1 MDSLKKNAEYARRIL
16 VALDL
21 THQSGREHLSGFYN
35 FADAK
40 SNWEIRL
47 VPSTEPSYLAIV
59 EQFLSEGVDG
69 AIVKG
74 ECVLPLAKAIR
85 KAGIPVVAI
94 DRPHSQK
101 EDVADV
107 YVCNDNALIGRSAA
121 QFFDT
126 LGRFASYGFVP
137 DPNDCEWSRA
147 RGKAFLGA
155 CAAKHRSAVTSTAKD
170 ELDEWLAALPK
181 PAAVFAAFDQR
192 AADVLEACRKAKLKV
207 PKDVAVLGVD
217 DDALICEHTRP
228 MLSSVRPD
236 AVGQGFAAAKALSRA
251 ILERGGP
258 KDRGRTI
265 VCPHLRLV
273 ERDSTATV
281 PPSAQ
286 LVRNIIAYLDAH
298 ALEPIR
304 VSDVVAHV
312 GVSARLA
319 NLRFSQACGHS
330 IQEEI
335 VLRRLAKAKRLLS
348 ATGWSMQRIAERCG
362 FRSQIVLAHLF
373 SSRFGKSM
381 RQWSADARSRS
392 LQSHTSLPH

>member
-1 MDSLKKNAEYARRIL
+1 MTNKTEDTKRIL

-21 THQSGREHLSGFYN
+21 THQSGREHLSGFYS
-35 FADAK
+35 FADKK
-40 SNWEIRL
+40 SNWEMRL

-137 DPNDCEWSRA
+137 DPNNCEWSRT

-155 CAAKHRSAVTSTAKD
+155 CAAKHRSAKTSSAKGD
-170 ELDEWLAALPK
+170 LTEWLVALPK
-181 PAAVFAAFDQR
+181 PAAVFTAFDPC
-192 AADVLEACRKAKLKV
+192 AANVLEACRKAKLKV

-228 MLSSVRPD
+228 KLSSVKPD
-236 AVGQGFAAAKALSRA
+236 SSGQGFAAAQALSRA
-251 ILERGGP
+251 LHARGVS
-258 KDRGRTI
+258 KKRSRTI
-265 VCPHLRLV
+265 VCPRLRIV

-281 PPSAQ
+281 PPAAQ
-286 LVRNIIAYLDAH
+286 LVRNIIAYLDEH

-304 VSDVVAHV
+304 VSDVVEHA
-312 GVSARLA
+312 GVSPRLA
-319 NLRFSQACGHS
+319 NLRFSQTRGHS
-330 IQEEI
+330 IQADI
-335 VLRRLAKAKRLLS
+335 VERRLKEAKRLLS
-348 ATGWSMQRIAERCG
+348 ATDWSMKRIAERCG
-362 FRSQIVLAHLF
+362 FKSQIVLAHLF

-381 RQWSADARSRS
+381 RQWRIDTRTGPA
-392 LQSHTSLPH
+392 

>member
-1 MDSLKKNAEYARRIL
+1 MTNKTEDTKRIL

-21 THQSGREHLSGFYN
+21 THQSGREHLAGFYS
-35 FADAK
+35 FADKK
-40 SNWEIRL
+40 SNWEMRL

-59 EQFLSEGVDG
+59 EQFISEGVDG

-107 YVCNDNALIGRSAA
+107 YVCNDNELVGRSAA

-137 DPNDCEWSRA
+137 DPNNCEWSRT

-155 CAAKHRSAVTSTAKD
+155 CAAKHRSAKTSSAKGD
-170 ELDEWLAALPK
+170 LTEWLAALPK
-181 PAAVFAAFDQR
+181 PAAVFTAFDPC
-192 AADVLEACRKAKLKV
+192 AANVLEACRKAKLKV

-228 MLSSVRPD
+228 KLSSIKPD
-236 AVGQGFAAAKALSRA
+236 SSGQGFAAAQALSRA
-251 ILERGGP
+251 LHARGVS
-258 KDRGRTI
+258 KKRSRTI
-265 VCPHLRLV
+265 VCPRLRIV

-281 PPSAQ
+281 PPAAQ
-286 LVRNIIAYLDAH
+286 LVRNIIAYLDEH

-304 VSDVVAHV
+304 VSDVVEHA
-312 GVSARLA
+312 GVSPRLA
-319 NLRFSQACGHS
+319 NLRFSQTRGHS
-330 IQEEI
+330 IQADI
-335 VLRRLAKAKRLLS
+335 VERRLKEAKRLLS
-348 ATGWSMQRIAERCG
+348 ATDWSMKRIAERCG
-362 FRSQIVLAHLF
+362 FKSQIVLAHLF

-381 RQWSADARSRS
+381 RQWRIDTRTGPA
-392 LQSHTSLPH
+392 

>member
-1 MDSLKKNAEYARRIL
+1 MTNKTEDTKRIL

-21 THQSGREHLSGFYN
+21 THQSGREQLSGFYN

-40 SNWEIRL
+40 NNWEIRL
-47 VPSTEPSYLAIV
+47 VPSTEPSYLPMV
-59 EQFLSEGVDG
+59 ERFLADGVDG
-69 AIVKG
+69 AIIKG

-137 DPNDCEWSRA
+137 DPNNCEWSRT

-155 CAAKHRSAVTSTAKD
+155 CAAKHRTAKTSTANGD
-170 ELDEWLAALPK
+170 LAEWLTALPK
-181 PAAVFAAFDQR
+181 PAAVFAAFDPS
-192 AADVLEACRKAKLKV
+192 AAHVLEACHKSRLKV
-207 PKDVAVLGVD
+207 PKDVSVLGVD

-228 MLSSVRPD
+228 KLSSIRPD
-236 AVGQGFAAAKALSRA
+236 ATGQGFAAAKALSHTFHA
-251 ILERGGP
+251 NGGS
-258 KDRGRTI
+258 KKRSRTI
-265 VCPHLRLV
+265 ICPHTKII

-281 PPSAQ
+281 PPAAQ
-286 LVRNIIAYLDAH
+286 LVRKIVVYLDEH

-304 VSDVVAHV
+304 VSDVVGHA

-319 NLRFSQACGHS
+319 NLRFSQTHGHS
-330 IQEEI
+330 IQAELIE
-335 VLRRLAKAKRLLS
+335 RRLKEAKRLLS
-348 ATGWSMQRIAERCG
+348 ATAWPLKRIAERCG
-362 FRSQIVLAHLF
+362 FKSQIVLAHLF

-381 RQWSADARSRS
+381 RQWRSDARSV
-392 LQSHTSLPH
+392 

>member
-1 MDSLKKNAEYARRIL
+1 MTNKAEDTKRIL

-21 THQSGREHLSGFYN
+21 THQSGREHLAGFYS
-35 FADAK
+35 FADKK

-59 EQFLSEGVDG
+59 EQFISEGVDG

-107 YVCNDNALIGRSAA
+107 YVCNDNELVGRSAA

-137 DPNDCEWSRA
+137 DPNNCEWSRT

-155 CAAKHRSAVTSTAKD
+155 CAAKHRSAKTSSAKGD
-170 ELDEWLAALPK
+170 LTEWLAALPK
-181 PAAVFAAFDQR
+181 PAAVFTAFDPC
-192 AADVLEACRKAKLKV
+192 AANVLEACRKAKLKV

-228 MLSSVRPD
+228 KLSSVKPD
-236 AVGQGFAAAKALSRA
+236 SSGQGFAAAQALSRA
-251 ILERGGP
+251 LHARGVS
-258 KDRGRTI
+258 KKRSRTI
-265 VCPHLRLV
+265 VCPRLRIV

-281 PPSAQ
+281 PPAAQ
-286 LVRNIIAYLDAH
+286 LVRNIIAYLDEH

-304 VSDVVAHV
+304 VSDVVEHA
-312 GVSARLA
+312 GVSPRLA
-319 NLRFSQACGHS
+319 NLRFSQTRGHS
-330 IQEEI
+330 IQADI
-335 VLRRLAKAKRLLS
+335 VERRLKEAKRLLS
-348 ATGWSMQRIAERCG
+348 ATDWSMKRIAERCG
-362 FRSQIVLAHLF
+362 FKSQIVLAHLF

-381 RQWSADARSRS
+381 RQWRIDTRTGPA
-392 LQSHTSLPH
+392 

>member
-1 MDSLKKNAEYARRIL
+1 MTNKTEDTKRIL

-21 THQSGREHLSGFYN
+21 THQSGREHLAGFYS
-35 FADAK
+35 FADKK

-47 VPSTEPSYLAIV
+47 VPSTEPSYLPMV
-59 EQFLSEGVDG
+59 ERFLADGVDG
-69 AIVKG
+69 AIIKG

-107 YVCNDNALIGRSAA
+107 YVCNDNELVGRSAA
-121 QFFDT
+121 QFFDS

-137 DPNDCEWSRA
+137 DPNNCEWSRT

-155 CAAKHRSAVTSTAKD
+155 CAAKHRSAKTSSAKGD
-170 ELDEWLAALPK
+170 LTEWLAALPK
-181 PAAVFAAFDQR
+181 PAAVFTAFDPC
-192 AADVLEACRKAKLKV
+192 AANVLEACRKAKLKV

-228 MLSSVRPD
+228 KLSSVKPD
-236 AVGQGFAAAKALSRA
+236 SSGQGFAAAQALSRA
-251 ILERGGP
+251 LHARGVS
-258 KDRGRTI
+258 KKRSRTI
-265 VCPHLRLV
+265 VCPRLRIV

-281 PPSAQ
+281 PPAAQ
-286 LVRNIIAYLDAH
+286 LVRNIIAYLDEH

-304 VSDVVAHV
+304 VSDVVEHA
-312 GVSARLA
+312 GVSPRLA
-319 NLRFSQACGHS
+319 NLRFSQTRGHS
-330 IQEEI
+330 IQEEL
-335 VLRRLAKAKRLLS
+335 VERRLKEAKRLLS
-348 ATGWSMQRIAERCG
+348 ATDWSMKRIAERCG
-362 FRSQIVLAHLF
+362 FKSQIVLAHLF

-381 RQWSADARSRS
+381 RQWRIDTR
-392 LQSHTSLPH
+392 TGPT

>member
-1 MDSLKKNAEYARRIL
+1 MTNKTEDTKRIL

-21 THQSGREHLSGFYN
+21 THQSGREHLSGFYS
-35 FADAK
+35 FADKK

-47 VPSTEPSYLAIV
+47 VPSTEPSYLPMV
-59 EQFLSEGVDG
+59 ERFLADGVDG
-69 AIVKG
+69 AIIKG

-137 DPNDCEWSRA
+137 DPNNCEWSRT

-155 CAAKHRSAVTSTAKD
+155 CAAKHRSAKTSSAKGD
-170 ELDEWLAALPK
+170 LTEWLAALPK
-181 PAAVFAAFDQR
+181 PAAVFTAFDPC
-192 AADVLEACRKAKLKV
+192 AANVLEACRKAKLKV

-228 MLSSVRPD
+228 KLSSVKPD
-236 AVGQGFAAAKALSRA
+236 SSGQGFAAAQALSRA
-251 ILERGGP
+251 LHARGVS
-258 KDRGRTI
+258 KKRSRTI
-265 VCPHLRLV
+265 ICPHLRIV

-281 PPSAQ
+281 PPAAQ
-286 LVRNIIAYLDAH
+286 LVRNIIAYLDEH

-304 VSDVVAHV
+304 VSDVVEHA
-312 GVSARLA
+312 GVSPRLA
-319 NLRFSQACGHS
+319 NLRFSQTRGHS
-330 IQEEI
+330 IQADI
-335 VLRRLAKAKRLLS
+335 VERRLKEAKRLLS
-348 ATGWSMQRIAERCG
+348 ATDWSMKRIAERCG
-362 FRSQIVLAHLF
+362 FKSQIVLAHLF
-373 SSRFGKSM
+373 SSRYGKSM
-381 RQWSADARSRS
+381 RQWRIDTRTGPA
-392 LQSHTSLPH
+392 

>member
-1 MDSLKKNAEYARRIL
+1 MTNKTEDTKRIL

-21 THQSGREHLSGFYN
+21 THQSGREHLSGFYS
-35 FADAK
+35 FADKK
-40 SNWEIRL
+40 SNWEMRL

-59 EQFLSEGVDG
+59 EQFLSEGADG
-69 AIVKG
+69 AVVKG

-137 DPNDCEWSRA
+137 DPNNCEWSRT

-155 CAAKHRSAVTSTAKD
+155 CAAKHRSAKTSSAKGD
-170 ELDEWLAALPK
+170 LAEWLAALPK
-181 PAAVFAAFDQR
+181 PAAVFTAFDPC
-192 AADVLEACRKAKLKV
+192 AANVLEACRKAKLKV

-228 MLSSVRPD
+228 KLSSVKPD
-236 AVGQGFAAAKALSRA
+236 SSGQGFAAAQALSRA
-251 ILERGGP
+251 LHARGVS
-258 KDRGRTI
+258 KKRSRTI
-265 VCPHLRLV
+265 VCPRLRIV

-281 PPSAQ
+281 PPAAQ
-286 LVRNIIAYLDAH
+286 LVRNIIAYLDEH

-304 VSDVVAHV
+304 VSDVVEHA
-312 GVSARLA
+312 GVSPRLA
-319 NLRFSQACGHS
+319 NLRFSQTRGHS
-330 IQEEI
+330 IQADI
-335 VLRRLAKAKRLLS
+335 VERRLKEAKRLLS
-348 ATGWSMQRIAERCG
+348 ATDWSMKRIAERCG
-362 FRSQIVLAHLF
+362 FKSQIVLAHLF

-381 RQWSADARSRS
+381 RQWRSDTR
-392 LQSHTSLPH
+392 TGPA

>member
-1 MDSLKKNAEYARRIL
+1 MTNKAEDTKRIL

-21 THQSGREHLSGFYN
+21 THQSGREHLAGFYS
-35 FADAK
+35 FADKK

-47 VPSTEPSYLAIV
+47 VPSTEPSYLPMV
-59 EQFLSEGVDG
+59 ERFLADGVDG

-94 DRPHSQK
+94 DRPHSQE

-137 DPNDCEWSRA
+137 DPNNCEWSRT

-155 CAAKHRSAVTSTAKD
+155 CAAKHRSAKTSSAKGD
-170 ELDEWLAALPK
+170 LAEWLAALPK
-181 PAAVFAAFDQR
+181 PAALFTAFDPC
-192 AADVLEACRKAKLKV
+192 AANVLEACRKAKLKV

-228 MLSSVRPD
+228 KLSSVKPD
-236 AVGQGFAAAKALSRA
+236 SSGQGFAAAQALSRA
-251 ILERGGP
+251 LHARGVS
-258 KDRGRTI
+258 KKRSRTI
-265 VCPHLRLV
+265 VCPRLSIV

-281 PPSAQ
+281 PPAAQ
-286 LVRNIIAYLDAH
+286 LVRNIIAYLDEH
-298 ALEPIR
+298 ALEPIM
-304 VSDVVAHV
+304 VSDVVEHA
-312 GVSARLA
+312 GVSPRLA
-319 NLRFSQACGHS
+319 NLRFSQMRGHS
-330 IQEEI
+330 IQADI
-335 VLRRLAKAKRLLS
+335 VERRLKEAKRLLS
-348 ATGWSMQRIAERCG
+348 ATDWSMKRIAERCG
-362 FRSQIVLAHLF
+362 FKSQIVLAHLF

-381 RQWSADARSRS
+381 RQWRIDTRTGPA
-392 LQSHTSLPH
+392 

>member
-1 MDSLKKNAEYARRIL
+1 MTNKTEDTKRIL

-21 THQSGREHLSGFYN
+21 THQSGREHLAGFYS
-35 FADAK
+35 FADKK

-47 VPSTEPSYLAIV
+47 VPSTEPSYLPMV
-59 EQFLSEGVDG
+59 ERFLADGVDG
-69 AIVKG
+69 AIIKG

-137 DPNDCEWSRA
+137 DPNNCEWSRT

-155 CAAKHRSAVTSTAKD
+155 CAAKHRSAKTSSAKGD
-170 ELDEWLAALPK
+170 LTEWLAALPK
-181 PAAVFAAFDQR
+181 PAAVFTAFDPC
-192 AADVLEACRKAKLKV
+192 AANVLEACRKAKLKV

-228 MLSSVRPD
+228 KLSSVKPD
-236 AVGQGFAAAKALSRA
+236 SSGQGFAAAQALSRA
-251 ILERGGP
+251 LHARGVS
-258 KDRGRTI
+258 KKRSRTI
-265 VCPHLRLV
+265 VCPRLRIV

-281 PPSAQ
+281 PPAAQ
-286 LVRNIIAYLDAH
+286 LVRNIIAYLDEH

-304 VSDVVAHV
+304 VSDVVEHA
-312 GVSARLA
+312 GVSPRLA
-319 NLRFSQACGHS
+319 NLRFSQTRGHS
-330 IQEEI
+330 IQEEL
-335 VLRRLAKAKRLLS
+335 VERRLKEAKRLLS
-348 ATGWSMQRIAERCG
+348 ATDWSMKRIAERCG
-362 FRSQIVLAHLF
+362 FKSQIVLAHLF
-373 SSRFGKSM
+373 SARFGKSM
-381 RQWSADARSRS
+381 RQWRIDTRTGPA
-392 LQSHTSLPH
+392 

>member
-1 MDSLKKNAEYARRIL
+1 MTNKTEDTKRIL

-21 THQSGREHLSGFYN
+21 THQSGREHLSGFYS
-35 FADAK
+35 FADKK
-40 SNWEIRL
+40 SNWEMRL

-74 ECVLPLAKAIR
+74 ECVLPLAKAIG

-101 EDVADV
+101 EDIADV
-107 YVCNDNALIGRSAA
+107 YVCNDNELVGRSAA

-137 DPNDCEWSRA
+137 DPNNCEWSRT

-155 CAAKHRSAVTSTAKD
+155 CAAKHRSAKTSYAKGD
-170 ELDEWLAALPK
+170 LAEWLTALPK
-181 PAAVFAAFDQR
+181 PAAVFAAFDQC
-192 AADVLEACRKAKLKV
+192 AVDVLEACRRAKLKV
-207 PKDVAVLGVD
+207 PKDVVVLGVD

-228 MLSSVRPD
+228 KLSSIKPD
-236 AVGQGFAAAKALSRA
+236 SSGQGFAAAQALSRA
-251 ILERGGP
+251 LHAHGGP
-258 KDRGRTI
+258 KKRSRTI
-265 VCPHLRLV
+265 VCPRLRIV

-281 PPSAQ
+281 PPAAQ
-286 LVRNIIAYLDAH
+286 LVRNIVAYLDEH

-304 VSDVVAHV
+304 VSDVVDYA
-312 GVSARLA
+312 GVSPRLA
-319 NLRFSQACGHS
+319 NLRFSQTHGHS
-330 IQEEI
+330 IQADI
-335 VLRRLAKAKRLLS
+335 VERRLKEAKRLLT
-348 ATGWSMQRIAERCG
+348 ATGWPMKRIAERCG
-362 FRSQIVLAHLF
+362 FKSQIVLAHLF

-381 RQWSADARSRS
+381 RQWRIDTRTGPA
-392 LQSHTSLPH
+392 

>member
-1 MDSLKKNAEYARRIL
+1 MTNKTEDTKRIL

-21 THQSGREHLSGFYN
+21 THQSGREHLSGFYS
-35 FADAK
+35 FADKK

-47 VPSTEPSYLAIV
+47 VPSTEPSYLPMV
-59 EQFLSEGVDG
+59 ERFLADGVDG

-137 DPNDCEWSRA
+137 DPNNCEWSRT

-155 CAAKHRSAVTSTAKD
+155 CAAKHRSAKTSSAKGD
-170 ELDEWLAALPK
+170 LTEWLAALPK
-181 PAAVFAAFDQR
+181 PAAVFTAFDPC
-192 AADVLEACRKAKLKV
+192 AANVLEACRKAKLKV

-228 MLSSVRPD
+228 KLSSVKPD
-236 AVGQGFAAAKALSRA
+236 SSGQGFAAAQALSRA
-251 ILERGGP
+251 LHARGVS
-258 KDRGRTI
+258 KKRSRTI
-265 VCPHLRLV
+265 VCPRLRIV

-281 PPSAQ
+281 PPAAQ
-286 LVRNIIAYLDAH
+286 LVRNIIAYLDEH

-304 VSDVVAHV
+304 VSDVVEHA
-312 GVSARLA
+312 GVSPRLA
-319 NLRFSQACGHS
+319 NLRFSQTRGHS
-330 IQEEI
+330 IQADI
-335 VLRRLAKAKRLLS
+335 VERRLKEAKRLLS
-348 ATGWSMQRIAERCG
+348 ATDWSMKRIAERCG
-362 FRSQIVLAHLF
+362 FKSQIVLAHLF

-381 RQWSADARSRS
+381 RQWRIDTRTGPA
-392 LQSHTSLPH
+392 

>member
-1 MDSLKKNAEYARRIL
+1 MTNTTEDTKRIL

-21 THQSGREHLSGFYN
+21 THQSGREHLSGFYS
-35 FADAK
+35 FADK
-40 SNWEIRL
+40 ESNWEMRL
-47 VPSTEPSYLAIV
+47 VPSTEPSYLPMV

-137 DPNDCEWSRA
+137 DPNNCEWSRT

-155 CAAKHRSAVTSTAKD
+155 CAAKHRSAKTSSAKGD
-170 ELDEWLAALPK
+170 LAEWLAALPK
-181 PAAVFAAFDQR
+181 PAAVFTAFDPC
-192 AADVLEACRKAKLKV
+192 AANVLEACRKAKLKV

-228 MLSSVRPD
+228 KLSSVKPD
-236 AVGQGFAAAKALSRA
+236 SSGQGFAAAQALSRA
-251 ILERGGP
+251 LHARGVS
-258 KDRGRTI
+258 KKRSRTI
-265 VCPHLRLV
+265 VCPRLRIV

-286 LVRNIIAYLDAH
+286 LVRNIVAYLDAH

-304 VSDVVAHV
+304 VSDVVDYA
-312 GVSARLA
+312 GVSPRLA
-319 NLRFSQACGHS
+319 NLRFSQTHGHS
-330 IQEEI
+330 ILADI
-335 VLRRLAKAKRLLS
+335 VERRLKEAKRLLS
-348 ATGWSMQRIAERCG
+348 ATDWSMKRIAERCG
-362 FRSQIVLAHLF
+362 FKSQIVLAHLF

-381 RQWSADARSRS
+381 RQWRIDAR
-392 LQSHTSLPH
+392 TGPA

>member
-1 MDSLKKNAEYARRIL
+1 MTNKTEDTKRIL

-21 THQSGREHLSGFYN
+21 THQSGREHLAGFYS
-35 FADAK
+35 FADKK

-47 VPSTEPSYLAIV
+47 VPSTEPSYLPMV
-59 EQFLSEGVDG
+59 ERFLADGVDG

-107 YVCNDNALIGRSAA
+107 YVCNDNELVGRSAA

-137 DPNDCEWSRA
+137 DPNNCEWSRT

-155 CAAKHRSAVTSTAKD
+155 CAAKHRSAKTSSAKGD
-170 ELDEWLAALPK
+170 LTEWLAALPK
-181 PAAVFAAFDQR
+181 PAAVFTAFDPC
-192 AADVLEACRKAKLKV
+192 AANVLEACRKAKLKV

-228 MLSSVRPD
+228 KLSSVKPD
-236 AVGQGFAAAKALSRA
+236 SSGQGFAAAQALSRA
-251 ILERGGP
+251 LHARGVS
-258 KDRGRTI
+258 KKRSRTI
-265 VCPHLRLV
+265 VCPRLRIV

-281 PPSAQ
+281 PPAAQ
-286 LVRNIIAYLDAH
+286 LVRNIIAYLDEH

-304 VSDVVAHV
+304 VSDVVEHA
-312 GVSARLA
+312 GVSPRLA
-319 NLRFSQACGHS
+319 NLRFSQTRGHS
-330 IQEEI
+330 IQADI
-335 VLRRLAKAKRLLS
+335 VERRLKEAKRLLS
-348 ATGWSMQRIAERCG
+348 ATDWSMKRIAERCG
-362 FRSQIVLAHLF
+362 FKSQIVLAHLF

-381 RQWSADARSRS
+381 RQWRIDTRTGPA
-392 LQSHTSLPH
+392 

>member
-1 MDSLKKNAEYARRIL
+1 MTNKTEDTTRIL

-21 THQSGREHLSGFYN
+21 THQSGREHLAGFYS
-35 FADAK
+35 FADKK

-47 VPSTEPSYLAIV
+47 VPSTEPSYLPMV
-59 EQFLSEGVDG
+59 ERFLSEGVDG

-137 DPNDCEWSRA
+137 DPNNCEWSRT

-155 CAAKHRSAVTSTAKD
+155 CAAKHRSAKISSAKGD
-170 ELDEWLAALPK
+170 LAEWLTALPK
-181 PAAVFAAFDQR
+181 PAAVFTAFDPC
-192 AADVLEACRKAKLKV
+192 AANVLEACRKAKLKV

-217 DDALICEHTRP
+217 DDTLICEHTRP
-228 MLSSVRPD
+228 KLSSVKPD
-236 AVGQGFAAAKALSRA
+236 ATGQGFAAAQALSRA
-251 ILERGGP
+251 LHARGVS
-258 KDRGRTI
+258 KKRSRTI
-265 VCPHLRLV
+265 VCPHLRIV

-281 PPSAQ
+281 PPAAQ
-286 LVRNIIAYLDAH
+286 LVRNIIAYLDEH

-304 VSDVVAHV
+304 VSDVVEHA
-312 GVSARLA
+312 GVSPRLA
-319 NLRFSQACGHS
+319 NLRFSQTRGHS
-330 IQEEI
+330 IQADI
-335 VLRRLAKAKRLLS
+335 VERRLKEAKRLLS
-348 ATGWSMQRIAERCG
+348 ATDWSMKRIAERCG
-362 FRSQIVLAHLF
+362 FKSQIVLAHLF

-381 RQWSADARSRS
+381 RQWRIDTRTGPA
-392 LQSHTSLPH
+392 

>member
-1 MDSLKKNAEYARRIL
+1 MTNKTEDTKRIL

-21 THQSGREHLSGFYN
+21 THQSGREHLAGFYS
-35 FADAK
+35 FADKK

-47 VPSTEPSYLAIV
+47 VPSTEPSYLPMV
-59 EQFLSEGVDG
+59 ERFLADGVDG

-137 DPNDCEWSRA
+137 DPNNCEWSRT

-155 CAAKHRSAVTSTAKD
+155 CAAKHRSAKTSSAKGD
-170 ELDEWLAALPK
+170 LTEWLAALPK
-181 PAAVFAAFDQR
+181 PAAVFTAFDQC
-192 AADVLEACRKAKLKV
+192 AVGVLEACRRTKLKV
-207 PKDVAVLGVD
+207 PKDVVVLGVD

-228 MLSSVRPD
+228 KLSSVKPD
-236 AVGQGFAAAKALSRA
+236 SSGQGFAAAQALSRA
-251 ILERGGP
+251 LHARGVS
-258 KDRGRTI
+258 KKRSRTI
-265 VCPHLRLV
+265 VCPRLRIV

-281 PPSAQ
+281 PPAAQ
-286 LVRNIIAYLDAH
+286 LVRNIIAYLDEH

-304 VSDVVAHV
+304 VSDVVEHA
-312 GVSARLA
+312 GVSPRLA
-319 NLRFSQACGHS
+319 NLRFSQTRGHS
-330 IQEEI
+330 IQADI
-335 VLRRLAKAKRLLS
+335 VERRLKEAKRLLS
-348 ATGWSMQRIAERCG
+348 ATDWSMKRIAERCG
-362 FRSQIVLAHLF
+362 FKSQIVLAHLF

-381 RQWSADARSRS
+381 RQWRIDTRTGPA
-392 LQSHTSLPH
+392 

>member
-1 MDSLKKNAEYARRIL
+1 MTNKTEDTKRIL

-21 THQSGREHLSGFYN
+21 THQSGREHLSGFYS
-35 FADAK
+35 FADKK
-40 SNWEIRL
+40 SNWEMRL

-137 DPNDCEWSRA
+137 DPNNCEWSRT

-155 CAAKHRSAVTSTAKD
+155 CAAKHRSAKTSSAKGD
-170 ELDEWLAALPK
+170 LAEWLAALPK
-181 PAAVFAAFDQR
+181 PAAVFTAFDPC
-192 AADVLEACRKAKLKV
+192 AANVLEACRKAKLKV

-228 MLSSVRPD
+228 KLSSVKPD
-236 AVGQGFAAAKALSRA
+236 SSGQGFAAAQALSRA
-251 ILERGGP
+251 LHARGAS
-258 KDRGRTI
+258 KKRSRTI
-265 VCPHLRLV
+265 VCPRLRIV

-281 PPSAQ
+281 PPAAQ
-286 LVRNIIAYLDAH
+286 LVRNIIAYLDEH

-304 VSDVVAHV
+304 VSDVVEHA
-312 GVSARLA
+312 GVSPRLA
-319 NLRFSQACGHS
+319 NLRFSQTRGHS
-330 IQEEI
+330 IQADI
-335 VLRRLAKAKRLLS
+335 VERRLKEAKRLLS
-348 ATGWSMQRIAERCG
+348 ATDWSMKRIAERCG
-362 FRSQIVLAHLF
+362 FKSQIVLAHLF
-373 SSRFGKSM
+373 SSRYGKSM
-381 RQWSADARSRS
+381 RQWRIDTRTGPA
-392 LQSHTSLPH
+392 

>member
-1 MDSLKKNAEYARRIL
+1 MTNKTEDTKRIL

-21 THQSGREHLSGFYN
+21 THQSGREHLAGFYS
-35 FADAK
+35 FADKK

-47 VPSTEPSYLAIV
+47 VPSTEPSYLPMV
-59 EQFLSEGVDG
+59 ERFLADGVDG
-69 AIVKG
+69 AIIKG

-137 DPNDCEWSRA
+137 DPNNCEWSRT

-155 CAAKHRSAVTSTAKD
+155 CAAKHRSAKTSSAKGD
-170 ELDEWLAALPK
+170 LTEWLAALPK
-181 PAAVFAAFDQR
+181 PAAVFTAFDPC
-192 AADVLEACRKAKLKV
+192 AANVLEACRKAKLKV

-228 MLSSVRPD
+228 KLSSVKPD
-236 AVGQGFAAAKALSRA
+236 SSGQGFAAAQALSRA
-251 ILERGGP
+251 LHARGVS
-258 KDRGRTI
+258 KKRSRTI
-265 VCPHLRLV
+265 VCPRLRIV

-281 PPSAQ
+281 PPAAQ
-286 LVRNIIAYLDAH
+286 LVRNIIAYLDEH

-304 VSDVVAHV
+304 VSDVVEHA
-312 GVSARLA
+312 GVSPRLA
-319 NLRFSQACGHS
+319 NLRFSQTRGHS
-330 IQEEI
+330 IQADI
-335 VLRRLAKAKRLLS
+335 VERRLKEAKRLLS
-348 ATGWSMQRIAERCG
+348 ATDWSMKRIAERCG
-362 FRSQIVLAHLF
+362 FKSQIVLAHLF
-373 SSRFGKSM
+373 SARFGKSM
-381 RQWSADARSRS
+381 RQWRIDTRTGPA
-392 LQSHTSLPH
+392 

>member
-1 MDSLKKNAEYARRIL
+1 MTNKTEDTKRIL

-21 THQSGREHLSGFYN
+21 THQSGREHLSGFYSL
-35 FADAK
+35 ADKK
-40 SNWEIRL
+40 SNWEMRL

-137 DPNDCEWSRA
+137 DPNNCEWSRT

-155 CAAKHRSAVTSTAKD
+155 CAAKHRSAKTSSAKGD
-170 ELDEWLAALPK
+170 LTEWLAALPK
-181 PAAVFAAFDQR
+181 PAAVFTAFDPC
-192 AADVLEACRKAKLKV
+192 AANVLEACRKAKLKV

-228 MLSSVRPD
+228 KLSSVKPD
-236 AVGQGFAAAKALSRA
+236 STGQGFAAAQALSRA
-251 ILERGGP
+251 LHARGVS
-258 KDRGRTI
+258 KKRSRTI
-265 VCPHLRLV
+265 VCPRLRIV

-281 PPSAQ
+281 PPAAQ
-286 LVRNIIAYLDAH
+286 LVRNIIAYLDEH

-304 VSDVVAHV
+304 VSDVVEHA
-312 GVSARLA
+312 GVSSRLA
-319 NLRFSQACGHS
+319 NLRFSQTRGHS
-330 IQEEI
+330 IQEDI
-335 VLRRLAKAKRLLS
+335 VERRLKEAKRLLS
-348 ATGWSMQRIAERCG
+348 ATDWSMKRIAERCG
-362 FRSQIVLAHLF
+362 FKSQIVLAHLF

-381 RQWSADARSRS
+381 RQWRIDTRTGPA
-392 LQSHTSLPH
+392 

>member
-1 MDSLKKNAEYARRIL
+1 MTNKTEDTKRIL

-21 THQSGREHLSGFYN
+21 THQSGREHLSGFYS
-35 FADAK
+35 FADKK
-40 SNWEIRL
+40 SNWEMRL
-47 VPSTEPSYLAIV
+47 VPSTEPSYLPMV
-59 EQFLSEGVDG
+59 ERFLADGVDG
-69 AIVKG
+69 AIIKG

-137 DPNDCEWSRA
+137 DPNNCEWSRT

-155 CAAKHRSAVTSTAKD
+155 CAAKHRSAKTSSAKGD
-170 ELDEWLAALPK
+170 LAEWLTALPK
-181 PAAVFAAFDQR
+181 PAAVFTAFDPC
-192 AADVLEACRKAKLKV
+192 AANVLEACRKAKLKV

-228 MLSSVRPD
+228 KLSSVKPD
-236 AVGQGFAAAKALSRA
+236 SSGQGFAAAQALSRA
-251 ILERGGP
+251 LHARGVS
-258 KDRGRTI
+258 KKRSRTI
-265 VCPHLRLV
+265 VCPRLRIV

-281 PPSAQ
+281 PPAAQ
-286 LVRNIIAYLDAH
+286 LVRNIIAYLDEH

-304 VSDVVAHV
+304 VSDVVEHA
-312 GVSARLA
+312 GVSPRLA
-319 NLRFSQACGHS
+319 NLRFSKTRGHS
-330 IQEEI
+330 IQEDI
-335 VLRRLAKAKRLLS
+335 VERRLKEAKRLLS
-348 ATGWSMQRIAERCG
+348 ATEWPMKRIAERCG
-362 FRSQIVLAHLF
+362 FKSQIVLAHLF

-381 RQWSADARSRS
+381 RQWRIDTRTGPA
-392 LQSHTSLPH
+392 

>member
-1 MDSLKKNAEYARRIL
+1 MTKNRVNNRRIL

-21 THQSGREHLSGFYN
+21 THQSGREQLSGFYN

-47 VPSTEPSYLAIV
+47 VPSTEPSYLPMV
-59 EQFLSEGVDG
+59 ERFLADGIDG
-69 AIVKG
+69 AIIKG

-85 KAGIPVVAI
+85 KAGIPVIAI

-101 EDVADV
+101 EDIADV
-107 YVCNDNALIGRSAA
+107 YVCNDNALIGRAAA

-137 DPNDCEWSRA
+137 DPNDCEWSRE

-155 CAAKHRSAVTSTAKD
+155 CAAKYRSAVTSTAKG

-228 MLSSVRPD
+228 KLSSIRPD
-236 AVGQGFAAAKALSRA
+236 ATGQGFAAAKALSHTFHA
-251 ILERGGP
+251 NGGS
-258 KDRGRTI
+258 KKHSRTI
-265 VCPHLRLV
+265 ICPHTKII

-281 PPSAQ
+281 PPAAQ
-286 LVRNIIAYLDAH
+286 LVRKIVVYLDEH

-304 VSDVVAHV
+304 VSDVVGHT

-319 NLRFSQACGHS
+319 NLRFSQTHGHS
-330 IQEEI
+330 IQAELIE
-335 VLRRLAKAKRLLS
+335 RRLKEAKRLLS
-348 ATGWSMQRIAERCG
+348 ATAWPLKRIAERCG
-362 FRSQIVLAHLF
+362 FKSQIVLAHLF

-381 RQWSADARSRS
+381 RQWRSDTR
-392 LQSHTSLPH
+392 TGPA

>member
-1 MDSLKKNAEYARRIL
+1 MTNKTEDTKRIL

-21 THQSGREHLSGFYN
+21 THQSGREHLSGFYS
-35 FADAK
+35 FADKK

-47 VPSTEPSYLAIV
+47 VPSTEPSYLPMV
-59 EQFLSEGVDG
+59 ERFLADGVDG

-137 DPNDCEWSRA
+137 DPNNCEWSRT
-147 RGKAFLGA
+147 RGKAFRGA
-155 CAAKHRSAVTSTAKD
+155 CAAKHRSAKTSSAKGD
-170 ELDEWLAALPK
+170 LTEWLAALPK
-181 PAAVFAAFDQR
+181 PAAVFTAFDPC
-192 AADVLEACRKAKLKV
+192 AANVLEACRKAKLKV

-228 MLSSVRPD
+228 KLSSVKPD
-236 AVGQGFAAAKALSRA
+236 SSGQGFAAAQALSRA
-251 ILERGGP
+251 LHARGVS
-258 KDRGRTI
+258 KKRSRTI
-265 VCPHLRLV
+265 VCPRLRIV

-281 PPSAQ
+281 PPAAQ
-286 LVRNIIAYLDAH
+286 LVRNIVAYLDEH

-304 VSDVVAHV
+304 VSDVVEHA
-312 GVSARLA
+312 GVSPRLA
-319 NLRFSQACGHS
+319 NLRFSQTRGHS
-330 IQEEI
+330 IQADI
-335 VLRRLAKAKRLLS
+335 VERRLKEAKRLLS
-348 ATGWSMQRIAERCG
+348 ATDWSMKRIAERCG
-362 FRSQIVLAHLF
+362 FKSQIVLAHLF

-381 RQWSADARSRS
+381 RQWRSDTR
-392 LQSHTSLPH
+392 TGPA

>member
-1 MDSLKKNAEYARRIL
+1 MTNKTEDTKRIL

-21 THQSGREHLSGFYN
+21 THQSGREHLSGFYS
-35 FADAK
+35 FADKK
-40 SNWEIRL
+40 SNWEMRL

-85 KAGIPVVAI
+85 KARIPVVAI

-101 EDVADV
+101 EDIADV
-107 YVCNDNALIGRSAA
+107 YVCNDNELVGRSAA

-137 DPNDCEWSRA
+137 DPNNCEWSRT

-155 CAAKHRSAVTSTAKD
+155 CAAKHRSAKTSSAKGD
-170 ELDEWLAALPK
+170 LAEWLTALPK
-181 PAAVFAAFDQR
+181 PAAVFTAFDPC
-192 AADVLEACRKAKLKV
+192 AANVLEACRKAKLKV

-228 MLSSVRPD
+228 KLSSIKPD
-236 AVGQGFAAAKALSRA
+236 SSGQGFAAAQALSRA
-251 ILERGGP
+251 LHAHGGP
-258 KDRGRTI
+258 KKRSRTI
-265 VCPHLRLV
+265 VCPRLRIV

-281 PPSAQ
+281 PPAAQ
-286 LVRNIIAYLDAH
+286 LVRNIVAYLDEH

-304 VSDVVAHV
+304 VSDVVDYA
-312 GVSARLA
+312 GVSPRLA
-319 NLRFSQACGHS
+319 NLRFSQTHGHS
-330 IQEEI
+330 IQADI
-335 VLRRLAKAKRLLS
+335 VERRLKEAKRLLT
-348 ATGWSMQRIAERCG
+348 ATGWPMKRIAERCG
-362 FRSQIVLAHLF
+362 FKSQIVLAHLF

-381 RQWSADARSRS
+381 RQWRIDTRTGPA
-392 LQSHTSLPH
+392 

>member
-1 MDSLKKNAEYARRIL
+1 MTNKTEDTKRIL

-21 THQSGREHLSGFYN
+21 THQSGREHLSGFYS
-35 FADAK
+35 FADKK
-40 SNWEIRL
+40 SNWEMRL
-47 VPSTEPSYLAIV
+47 VPSTEPSYLAIM

-137 DPNDCEWSRA
+137 DPNNCEWSRT

-155 CAAKHRSAVTSTAKD
+155 CAAKHRSAKTSSAKGD
-170 ELDEWLAALPK
+170 LAEWLAALPK
-181 PAAVFAAFDQR
+181 PAAVFTAFDPC
-192 AADVLEACRKAKLKV
+192 AANVLEACRKAKLKV

-228 MLSSVRPD
+228 KLSSVKPD
-236 AVGQGFAAAKALSRA
+236 SSGQGFAAAQALSRA
-251 ILERGGP
+251 LHARGVS
-258 KDRGRTI
+258 KKRSRTI
-265 VCPHLRLV
+265 VCPRLRIV

-281 PPSAQ
+281 PPAAQ
-286 LVRNIIAYLDAH
+286 LVRNIIAYLDEH

-304 VSDVVAHV
+304 VSDVVEHA
-312 GVSARLA
+312 GVSPRLA
-319 NLRFSQACGHS
+319 NLRFSQTRGHS
-330 IQEEI
+330 IQADI
-335 VLRRLAKAKRLLS
+335 VERRLKEAKRLLS
-348 ATGWSMQRIAERCG
+348 ATDWSMKRIAERCG
-362 FRSQIVLAHLF
+362 FKSQIVLAHLF

-381 RQWSADARSRS
+381 RQWRIDTRTGPA
-392 LQSHTSLPH
+392 